1 LVVDLIPGDYTIARL
16 APGSLGAAT
25 GLFERA
31 GSALVSLT
39 STPDEVSVVC
49 PTSLAPEAEKVDRGW
64 RLLTVRGPL
73 EFTLT
78 GIMAAL
84 AGELAAAGVSLF
96 AVSTYDTDHILVK
109 VADLGR
115 AVKALTEAG
124 HEVHQPAGLDPA
136 AGGAA
141 DGHRT

>member
-1 LVVDLIPGDYTIARL
+1 MKRL
-16 APGSLGAAT
+16 AVDVQPGEYAIVRQQPGWT
-25 GLFERA
+25 PPPGLFELA
-31 GSALVSLT
+31 GSAMVSVT

-49 PTSLAPEAEKVDRGW
+49 PADLAPPGEQSLAGW

-109 VADLGR
+109 SHDLDR
-115 AVKALTEAG
+115 AVAALTEAG
-124 HEVHQPAGLDPA
+124 HEVHQPA
-136 AGGAA
+136 
-141 DGHRT
+141 